1 MYTFVAVLFFGFR
14 GSDGDQSYLCRL
26 YVRSGGLLLSVDAAL
41 DEYGEV
47 QEQECRDLLA
57 ILRGMGIAS
66 ADRVY
71 QPGDAIYNE
80 GEYGDAL
87 YVLISGVVK
96 LFRPYSGSKEATLRL
111 LKSWDIF
118 GHLAFAGEA
127 KQRAYAE
134 AVTECKVTKVPK
146 IFIERA
152 IRREPRAALKMMTL
166 LELRLVQYEELVRCL
181 LPRETEVRLANLLPI
196 LARKFGERG
205 DDGRSVTI
213 DLRLTHQDLAAMVAS
228 TRESVTKVLNEMRNR
243 GIVEIEGGR
252 ITLKDYA
259 TLERISRV

>member
-1 MYTFVAVLFFGFR
+1 MLVGANPAW
-14 GSDGDQSYLCRL
+14 S
-26 YVRSGGLLLSVDAAL
+26 
-41 DEYGEV
+41 EYGEL
-47 QEQECRDLLA
+47 QEQECRELLE
-57 ILRGMGIAS
+57 ILRNMGIAS

-96 LFRPYSGSKEATLRL
+96 LFRPYSGTKEATLRL
-111 LKSWDIF
+111 LKQWDIF
-118 GHLAFAGEA
+118 GHLAFSGET

-146 IFIERA
+146 IFMERA

-196 LARKFGERG
+196 LARKFGEG
-205 DDGRSVTI
+205 DGPAVTI

-228 TRESVTKVLNEMRNR
+228 TRESVTKVLNDMRNR
-243 GIVEIEGGR
+243 GVLETEAGR

-259 TLERISRV
+259 AMERLSRV

>member
-1 MYTFVAVLFFGFR
+1 MDSNSAWGEY
-14 GSDGDQSYLCRL
+14 
-26 YVRSGGLLLSVDAAL
+26 
-41 DEYGEV
+41 DEM
-47 QEQECRDLLA
+47 QEQEYLQERECRELLT
-57 ILRGMGIAS
+57 ILRGMGVAS
-66 ADRVY
+66 ADRTY

-87 YVLISGVVK
+87 YILISGVVK

-111 LKSWDIF
+111 AKPWDIF
-118 GHLAFAGEA
+118 GHLAFAGET

-146 IFIERA
+146 IFVERA
-152 IRREPRAALKMMTL
+152 VRREPRAALKMMTL
-166 LELRLVQYEELVRCL
+166 LELRLVQYEELVKCL

-196 LARKFGERG
+196 LARKFGR
-205 DDGRSVTI
+205 DPLDGSVTI

-243 GIVEIEGGR
+243 GVVEVEGGR
-252 ITLKDYA
+252 ITLKDYGA
-259 TLERISRV
+259 LAKLSRV

>member
-1 MYTFVAVLFFGFR
+1 LRAER
-14 GSDGDQSYLCRL
+14 
-26 YVRSGGLLLSVDAAL
+26 GLLLSVDIAL

-134 AVTECKVTKVPK
+134 AVTDCKVTKVPK
-146 IFIERA
+146 IFMERA

-196 LARKFGERG
+196 LARKFGERR
-205 DDGRSVTI
+205 DDDRSVTI

-243 GIVEIEGGR
+243 GIIEIEGGH

-259 TLERISRV
+259 ALERISRV

>member
-1 MYTFVAVLFFGFR
+1 M
-14 GSDGDQSYLCRL
+14 S
-26 YVRSGGLLLSVDAAL
+26 AA
-41 DEYGEV
+41 DTAWGEYGEV
-47 QEQECRDLLA
+47 QEQECRELLE
-57 ILRGMGIAS
+57 ILRSMGIAS
-66 ADRVY
+66 ADREY
-71 QPGDAIYNE
+71 GPGDAIYHE

-111 LKSWDIF
+111 LKPWDIF

-146 IFIERA
+146 IFVERA
-152 IRREPRAALKMMTL
+152 IRRDPRVALKIMTL
-166 LELRLVQYEELVRCL
+166 LELRLVQYEELVKCL
-181 LPRETEVRLANLLPI
+181 LPRETEIRLANLLPI
-196 LARKFGERG
+196 LAQKFGERG
-205 DDGRSVTI
+205 SLDGSVTI

-243 GIVEIEGGR
+243 GVVEVESGR
-252 ITLKDYA
+252 ITLRDYA
-259 TLERISRV
+259 ALARLSRV

>member
-1 MYTFVAVLFFGFR
+1 MDVDPSVPEYTEL
-14 GSDGDQSYLCRL
+14 
-26 YVRSGGLLLSVDAAL
+26 
-41 DEYGEV
+41 
-47 QEQECRDLLA
+47 QEQECRQLLQL
-57 ILRGMGIAS
+57 LREMGIAT
-66 ADRVY
+66 ADRTY
-71 QPGDAIYNE
+71 QPGDAVYRE

-87 YVLISGVVK
+87 YVLTSGVLK

-111 LKSWDIF
+111 LKTWDIF

-127 KQRAYAE
+127 RQRAYAE
-134 AVTECKVTKVPK
+134 AVTQCRVKKVPK
-146 IFIERA
+146 VFVERA
-152 IRREPRAALKMMTL
+152 IRQEPRVAFKMMTL

-196 LARKFGERG
+196 LARKFGGG
-205 DDGRSVTI
+205 DPLDGPVTI

-243 GIVEIEGGR
+243 GVVEVEGGR

-259 TLERISRV
+259 ALLELSRI

>member
-1 MYTFVAVLFFGFR
+1 MGVN
-14 GSDGDQSYLCRL
+14 
-26 YVRSGGLLLSVDAAL
+26 AAW

-127 KQRAYAE
+127 RQRAYAE

-146 IFIERA
+146 IFMERA

-166 LELRLVQYEELVRCL
+166 LELRLVQYEELVKCL

-196 LARKFGERG
+196 LARKFGEMG
-205 DDGRSVTI
+205 EDGRSVTI

-243 GIVEIEGGR
+243 GVVEIEGGR

-259 TLERISRV
+259 ALEKLSRV

>member
-1 MYTFVAVLFFGFR
+1 VST
-14 GSDGDQSYLCRL
+14 D
-26 YVRSGGLLLSVDAAL
+26 DAW
-41 DEYGEV
+41 GEV
-47 QEQECRDLLA
+47 QEQECRELLV
-57 ILRGMGIAS
+57 ILRDIGVAS

-71 QPGDAIYNE
+71 QPGDVIYSE

-111 LKSWDIF
+111 LKAWDIF

-127 KQRAYAE
+127 TQRAYAE

-152 IRREPRAALKMMTL
+152 VRREPRAALKMITL
-166 LELRLVQYEELVRCL
+166 LELRLVQYEELVKCL

-196 LARKFGERG
+196 LARKFGERSE
-205 DDGRSVTI
+205 DGCFVTI
-213 DLRLTHQDLAAMVAS
+213 DLRLTHQDLAS

-243 GIVEIEGGR
+243 AVIEVEGGR
-252 ITLKDYA
+252 ITLKDYGA
-259 TLERISRV
+259 LTKLSRV